1 MAAEYLQKM
10 RELYPKYD
18 ITIDTKRQQFNYS
31 YKYFKSAHYY
41 EPSYFTT
48 DKNMLDVYTTI
59 DYVVPFLLENN
70 FIRTGPHGGCYTHS
84 GCYINISILVR
95 HNGYHLLEGKYY
107 CPYNSNDFIERIK
120 QLLGIETPF
129 KKVLND

>member
-1 MAAEYLQKM
+1 
-10 RELYPKYD
+10 LYPKYD

-41 EPSYFTT
+41 GPSYFTT

-59 DYVVPFLLENN
+59 NYIVPFLLENN
-70 FIRTGPHGGCYTHS
+70 FIRTNPHS
-84 GCYINISILVR
+84 GCYINKNFNILIIVR
-95 HNGYHLLEGKYY
+95 HNGYLLFEGECY
-107 CPYNSNDFIERIK
+107 CAHNSNDFIERIK
-120 QLLGIETPF
+120 QLLGVETPF